1 MSTVVS
7 RIGDIPPFTRILSG
21 TDDIRMIRLPASS
34 RRYFCVIETGLRR
47 AQFVCTDPVAPD
59 LHLLIIT
66 ARAALSAENYRV
78 EPENVICPSDVIE
91 QLNDFTAPQEPEEPV
106 KLGSEENK
114 SQSRLL
120 FEHWLSCA
128 VEERATDL
136 HIQVMN
142 NKAEVKL
149 RIDGELSLLNDES
162 GGVYTSVRA
171 ERAVAWAFNNASH
184 RGSNSNS
191 QFTIGENLYC
201 MIEPREVAG
210 RRVSLRFQSIRGATG
225 VKVVCRLL
233 DVSQDQPTLTYEQ
246 LGYEF
251 NQITALK
258 RAASLPSGFVLFAGV
273 TGSGKTT
280 SLKTFIETHPDN
292 GRDAF
297 YSVEDPVEYPLKG
310 VHQIPVQRDLLDK
323 AGSALKYSEVIAA
336 LMRADPGC
344 VLMGEIR
351 DEATASAG
359 QQIVETGHMACATV
373 HAHLISGIVPRL
385 TDSEIGMSRYVLT
398 NPHILSLLCYQSL
411 VPRLCVHCRLSQQDC
426 DPNHAEFKQ
435 ISAVCEAFERY
446 LDCDSSGLLFRNPAG
461 CPQCRNRGTRGLTV
475 VAELF
480 VPDRHWLSL
489 IRERRDQEAID
500 YYRSFSDGNLS
511 SSDMT
516 GKTVFEHSVSKAMRG
531 IIDPRVCAR
540 FENFDLYEKK
550 G

>member
-1 MSTVVS
+1 MTFTATKLS
-7 RIGDIPPFTRILSG
+7 DIPAFKRILSG
-21 TDDIRMIRLPASS
+21 IDPSRLIRLPASS
-34 RRYFCVIETGLRR
+34 LSQFCVIEVGLRR
-47 AQFVCTDPVAPD
+47 ARFVVTDPDSPG
-59 LHLLIIT
+59 LHLLMIT

-78 EPENVICPSDVIE
+78 EPDCIICSSEILE
-91 QLNDFTAPQEPEEPV
+91 QLNDFHIQQEPEEPV
-106 KLGSEENK
+106 KLGSDESR

-120 FEHWLSCA
+120 FEHWLRCA

-136 HIQVMN
+136 HIQVIN

-162 GGVYTSVRA
+162 GGIYTSVRA

-191 QFTIGENLYC
+191 QFTVGENLYC
-201 MIEPREVAG
+201 MIEAREVLG
-210 RRVSLRFQSIRGATG
+210 RRVSLRFQSIRGAGG

-233 DVSQDQPTLTYEQ
+233 DVSDDLPTLSYEQ

-251 NQITALK
+251 NQIEALK
-258 RAASLPSGFVLFAGV
+258 RAARLPSGFVLFAGI

-292 GRDAF
+292 GKDAF

-310 VHQIPVQRDLLDK
+310 VHQIPVQRDLSDK
-323 AGSALKYSEVIAA
+323 AGSAIKFSEVIAA

-351 DEATASAG
+351 DEATAASG

-373 HAHLISGIVPRL
+373 HAHLISGIIPRL

-398 NPHILSLLCYQSL
+398 NPHMLSLLCYQAL
-411 VPRLCVHCRLSQQDC
+411 VPRLCTVCRVPLADYDPVHADYSEVKE
-426 DPNHAEFKQ
+426 A
-435 ISAVCEAFERY
+435 AEAFERY
-446 LDCDSSGLLFRNPAG
+446 LDCDSSGLLIRRPGG
-461 CPQCRNRGTRGLTV
+461 CPDCRNRGTRGLTV

-480 VPDRHWLSL
+480 VPDREWLEL
-489 IRERRDQEAID
+489 IRDRKDQQAID
-500 YYRSFSDGNLS
+500 HYRSFSDRNLGS
-511 SSDMT
+511 QNMT

-531 IIDPRVCAR
+531 IIDPRICAR
-540 FENFDLYEKK
+540 FENFDLYEKP
-550 G
+550 